1 MNKEVNISGVVNDYY
16 SKKMNLYKKLIIIT
30 WIANSIFSALIT
42 YRSSGF
48 FDAVMLSTVVLCF
61 SFLPIIFLIEK
72 DRVSAGNHRIISDDL
87 LEFIADSPALD
98 ISYKEE
104 LGRRIEDSGLAVSFS
119 TLKEVELK
127 VLSSIA
133 KKERKSSIGSK
144 KLIDMARNS
153 SNT

>member
-1 MNKEVNISGVVNDYY
+1 MDKEINISSVVNDYY
-16 SKKMNLYKKLIIIT
+16 SKKRNSYKKLIIIT

-48 FDAVMLSTVVLCF
+48 FDAVMLSAVALFF

-72 DRVSAGNHRIISDDL
+72 DRVSTGNNRIISDDL

-119 TLKEVELK
+119 TLKEVELQ

-133 KKERKSSIGSK
+133 KRERKSSIGSK
-144 KLIDMARNS
+144 KLIDMARKS
-153 SNT
+153 SNN